1 MRAFTCPRASAARRP
16 SSPCTANGFI
26 FHWAAETA
34 RRRHFITV
42 TRGGAA
48 TGWHR
53 GPGMD
58 KHPEL
63 PFVSL
68 CWACEQLVPYRQAVL
83 SAGARFWKSLNGGG
97 LRLFLKCWERVN
109 EPWIR
114 AYSDAALG
122 WQNRWQDSRRQSSL
136 NLLYT
141 KSAFD
146 IPWQQSLICTR
157 SSKRKKKKQL
167 CRRLWSGNAL
177 CSPSTWHSGWQEGL
191 GMKLEGSQLTWACLL
206 LIKQKCQSRN
216 NSSCVPP
223 FF

>member
-1 MRAFTCPRASAARRP
+1 MRAFTCPRASAARRR

-26 FHWAAETA
+26 FHWAETA
-34 RRRHFITV
+34 QRRHFITV
-42 TRGGAA
+42 TRGGAE

-53 GPGMD
+53 GLGWTNFQNYPSS
-58 KHPEL
+58 HCIERAS
-63 PFVSL
+63 SL
-68 CWACEQLVPYRQAVL
+68 CHTGRRFSLLEPGSGSLRLVD
-83 SAGARFWKSLNGGG
+83 GG

-109 EPWIR
+109 EPWIC
-114 AYSDAALG
+114 AHSDAALG

-157 SSKRKKKKQL
+157 SSKKKQF
-167 CRRLWSGNAL
+167 CRRLCGGNAL
-177 CSPSTWHSGWQEGL
+177 CSPSTWHSSWQEGL
-191 GMKLEGSQLTWACLL
+191 GVRLEGSQLTWAYLL